1 MSSAFQVA
9 FITGV
14 DVLADLHE
22 ETEIKPN
29 SVDFDVISFSDLGFD
44 NWISLYGPY
53 QEFSIKFSL
62 PPDWQ
67 VEESF
72 SIEMEVESEFQPLL
86 EAFSTEEFTEGLS
99 FQKGTLGAK
108 INNVGIGE
116 FEIFESGNNIVSF
129 TAPGTLIN
137 QNTKENELII
147 SWDSSAAC
155 DHSIT
160 TTISINKESEIR
172 IPHTLRKSLLKLTDF
187 PSPFLFNNSF
197 APNPIAFVIPYDVNE
212 DTLSALLAVSGAF
225 GKISGGDLTYEIL
238 NAGDL
243 DKKHLGII
251 IL

>member
-1 MSSAFQVA
+1 MA
-9 FITGV
+9 
-14 DVLADLHE
+14 
-22 ETEIKPN
+22 
-29 SVDFDVISFSDLGFD
+29 
-44 NWISLYGPY
+44 
-53 QEFSIKFSL
+53 
-62 PPDWQ
+62 
-67 VEESF
+67 
-72 SIEMEVESEFQPLL
+72 
-86 EAFSTEEFTEGLS
+86 
-99 FQKGTLGAK
+99 
-108 INNVGIGE
+108 
-116 FEIFESGNNIVSF
+116 
-129 TAPGTLIN
+129 APGTLIN

-197 APNPIAFVIPYDVNE
+197 APNPIAFVISDDVNE